1 MRNLALLLL
10 AAACSLAACGRAA
23 KPAATTI
30 PDPLTADM
38 DTAVNPGANF
48 FLYANE
54 GWIAKNPIPA
64 TDSSWGIGNL
74 VENEINARLRTIS
87 QQAAASGAAAGSDE
101 QKIGDFWAVAMD
113 AGHADAAGLTPLA
126 AYLKQIAGVTTAAQA
141 LAVARTLAP
150 LGINAFYRMSVSQ
163 DQKDS
168 AEMAVHLGQGG
179 LGLPNRDFYFNPEPG
194 VARLRAEYGQY
205 LEHMLELLGQTPAAA
220 AAGAQGVMTFETAL
234 AKASRPLAALRD
246 PNQNYNPMTPEAL
259 TARYSP
265 RIAWRQA
272 LDGWGLPAKTV
283 VVGQPEFFRGLNAA
297 LGETPARVLRDYLRL
312 HLVNAY
318 APYLG
323 SSFRDASFQFYGTD
337 LSGQKQQQPRWK
349 RALRAENQALGMEL
363 GRKFVH
369 AYFPPTEKAR
379 YTALVQAIRTAFRHR
394 IEKLTW
400 MSPATKQQALV
411 KLQAVV
417 AKVGY
422 PSQWPND
429 TGLMISRDSFAGNMM
444 RASQWRFH
452 KMVTRFGKP
461 VNRNRWD
468 MTPQTYNAYYNPS
481 NNEIV
486 LPAAQFAVP
495 GVPDQDL
502 DDAIV
507 YGYSG
512 ASTIGHEIT
521 HGFDDE
527 GRHFDAHGNLKDWWT
542 KQDAARFQ
550 QRAALM
556 VQEFDAYQ
564 PIPGLHIRGAACLG
578 EDIADY
584 GGILLGLDAFEQTA
598 EYKAGKKIDGLTPLQ
613 RFFLGYALGWLSHQT
628 QASLRRQLLSDV
640 HAPAEYRV
648 IGPLSNIPA
657 FYQAFGIKPGQPM
670 WRPANDRVHIW

>member
-1 MRNLALLLL
+1 MRKLSCLLLL
-10 AAACSLAACGRAA
+10 AACGLTACGRAA
-23 KPAATTI
+23 RTAPAAI

-38 DTAVNPGANF
+38 DTAVKPGVNF

-54 GWIAKNPIPA
+54 GWIDKNPIPA

-74 VENEINARLRTIS
+74 VENEINARLRAIS
-87 QQAAASGAAAGSDE
+87 QQAAASHAAAGSDE
-101 QKIGDFWAVAMD
+101 QKIGDFWAVGMD
-113 AGHADAAGLTPLA
+113 AGHADAAGLTPLEP
-126 AYLKQIAGVTTAAQA
+126 YLKQIAAVTTPAQA
-141 LAVARTLAP
+141 LAVAHALAP
-150 LGINAFYRMSVSQ
+150 LGVNVFYRMGVEQ
-163 DQKDS
+163 DEKDS
-168 AEMAVHLGQGG
+168 ARMTVHLSQGG

-194 VARLRAEYGQY
+194 VAKLRGEYVAHLQA
-205 LEHMLELLGQTPAAA
+205 MLQLLGQPPARA
-220 AAGAQGVMTFETAL
+220 AAGAAAVMKFETAL

-246 PNQNYNPMTPEAL
+246 PNKNYNPMTPEAL

-272 LDGWGLPAKTV
+272 LDGWNLATKTV
-283 VVGQPEFFRGLNAA
+283 VVGQPEFFAGLNAA
-297 LGETPARVLRDYLRL
+297 LGATPARALRDYLRL
-312 HLVNAY
+312 HLVTAY
-318 APYLG
+318 APYL
-323 SSFRDASFQFYGTD
+323 STAIRDENFRFYSTEM
-337 LSGQKQQQPRWK
+337 SGQKEQQPRWK
-349 RALRAENQALGMEL
+349 QVLRAENRALGMEL
-363 GRKFVH
+363 GRKFVA
-369 AYFPPTEKAR
+369 AYFPPAEKAR
-379 YTALVQAIRTAFRHR
+379 YTALVQAIRTSFRHR
-394 IEKLTW
+394 IERLTW
-400 MSPATKQQALV
+400 MSPATKAQALV
-411 KLQAVV
+411 KLNAVV

-422 PSQWPND
+422 PDQWPD
-429 TGLMISRDSFAGNMM
+429 DSGLTIQRDSFAGNMM
-444 RASQWRFH
+444 RANEWRFH
-452 KMVTRFGKP
+452 KMVARFGKP

-527 GRHFDAHGNLKDWWT
+527 GRHFDAQGNLKDWWT
-542 KQDAARFQ
+542 KQDSERFD

-556 VQEFDAYQ
+556 VKEFDAYQ
-564 PIPGLHIRGAACLG
+564 PIAGLHIRGAACLG
-578 EDIADY
+578 ENIADY
-584 GGILLGLDAFEQTA
+584 GGILIGLDAFEQTA
-598 EYKAGKKIDGLTPLQ
+598 EYKSGKKIDGLTPLQ

-628 QASLRRQLLSDV
+628 EASLRRQLLSDV

-657 FYQAFGIKPGQPM
+657 FYQAFGVKPGQPM
-670 WRPANDRVHIW
+670 WRPAKDRVHIW